1 MKAIVCGAGRV
12 GLQIARR
19 LAMEKADVTVIDA
32 KAEMVRRAVSE
43 LDVTGVEGM
52 ASEPSVLE
60 RAGAHDADI
69 LIAATRS
76 DEVNM
81 MACQVAYSIFSV
93 PQKIARIRS
102 SGYLDPRW
110 RTMFRSQHMPVDEVI
125 FPEQDVANS
134 VSHWLDAPMATEAMP
149 FLDGKVQF
157 VGLRLGEDCPVLDQ
171 PLRQLSEL
179 FEGLHTIVIA
189 AQRGNALLIPGGDD
203 VLRQGDVVQFTAQ
216 QQEISRTL
224 SLFGYEME
232 PLRQLVVI
240 GGGSVGSAVAG
251 LAANRR
257 RGVRVRLIERNEQR
271 ARVVAQRHPSVGVIC
286 GNALDVGVMED
297 AQVATASAVVA
308 VTDNDQVNVL
318 ATAMAKER
326 GAKRVLSLATN
337 DAFQSI
343 AERLSID
350 STINPETAT
359 VSSIIAHLRRGSV
372 QAMHGV
378 QHGRAD
384 LIEAK
389 AMKSAAIVGKFLRD
403 SPFPNRSRI
412 GAVMSRIGV
421 LKEIRG
427 DLQFEDG
434 DRVVVLSDSRDTRSI
449 EALFRVGISF
459 F

>member
-12 GLQIARR
+12 GRQIARR
-19 LAMEKADVTVIDA
+19 LSMEKADVTVIDA
-32 KAEMVRRAVSE
+32 KEEMVRRAVSDF
-43 LDVTGVEGM
+43 DVNGVEGM
-52 ASEPSVLE
+52 ASEPAVLE

-81 MACQVAYSIFSV
+81 MTCQVAYSIFSV

-110 RTMFRSQHMPVDEVI
+110 RSMFRSQHMPVDEVI

-134 VSHWLDAPMATEAMP
+134 VSHWLDAPMATEVMP
-149 FLDGKVQF
+149 FLGGKVQF

-171 PLRQLSEL
+171 PLRHLSEL
-179 FEGLHTIVIA
+179 FEGLHTIVVA
-189 AQRGNALLIPGGDD
+189 AERGHELLIPGGDD
-203 VLRQGDVVQFTAQ
+203 VLRQGDVVQFIAQ
-216 QQEISRTL
+216 QEEVSRTL
-224 SLFGYEME
+224 TLFGYEME
-232 PLRQLVVI
+232 RLRRLVVI
-240 GGGSVGSAVAG
+240 GGGSVGSALAG
-251 LAANRR
+251 RVSRAR
-257 RGVRVRLIERNEQR
+257 RGVRVRLIERNEQK
-271 ARVVAQRHPSVGVIC
+271 ARQVARLHPGVNVIC
-286 GNALDVGVMED
+286 GDALDAGVLDD
-297 AQVATASAVVA
+297 AQLEKASAVVC
-308 VTDNDQVNVL
+308 VTDDDQANVL
-318 ATAMAKER
+318 VAAMAKER
-326 GAKRVLSLATN
+326 GAKRALTLATK
-337 DAFQSI
+337 DAIRSI

-372 QAMHGV
+372 QALHSV
-378 QHGRAD
+378 QYGQAD

-389 AMKSAAIVGKFLRD
+389 VMKSATIVGKYLRD

-412 GAVMSRIGV
+412 GAVMNRNGV

-427 DLQFEDG
+427 DLRFEDG
-434 DRVVVLSDSRDTRSI
+434 DQVLVLSDSRDTRSI

>member
-157 VGLRLGEDCPVLDQ
+157 VGLRLGEDCPVRDQ

-179 FEGLHTIVIA
+179 FEGLHTIVVA

-203 VLRQGDVVQFTAQ
+203 VLRQGDVVQFIAQ

-240 GGGSVGSAVAG
+240 GGGGVGS
-251 LAANRR
+251 
-257 RGVRVRLIERNEQR
+257 
-271 ARVVAQRHPSVGVIC
+271 
-286 GNALDVGVMED
+286 ALDVGVMED

>member
-12 GLQIARR
+12 GFQIARR

-32 KAEMVRRAVSE
+32 KEEMVRRAVAE
-43 LDVTGVEGM
+43 MDVTGVEGM
-52 ASEPSVLE
+52 ASEPAVLE

-102 SGYLDPRW
+102 FGYLDPRW
-110 RTMFRSQHMPVDEVI
+110 RSMFRSQHMPVDELI

-134 VSHWLDAPMATEAMP
+134 VAHWLGTPMATEVMP
-149 FLDGKVQF
+149 FLGGRVQF
-157 VGLRLGEDCPVLDQ
+157 VGLRLDEECPVLDQ
-171 PLRQLSEL
+171 PLRHLSEL
-179 FEGLHTIVIA
+179 FEGLHTIVVA
-189 AQRGNALLIPGGDD
+189 AQRGNALLFPGGDD
-203 VLRQGDVVQFTAQ
+203 VLRQGDVVQFIAQ
-216 QQEISRTL
+216 QDEISRTL

-251 LAANRR
+251 LAANQR
-257 RGVRVRLIERNEQR
+257 RGVRVRLIERDEQR
-271 ARVVAQRHPSVGVIC
+271 AREVAQRQPRVGVIC
-286 GNALDVGVMED
+286 GDALDSGVMED
-297 AQVATASAVVA
+297 AQVSTASAVVA
-308 VTDNDQVNVL
+308 VTDNDQANVL
-318 ATAMAKER
+318 AAALAKER
-326 GAKRVLSLATN
+326 GARRALSLATK
-337 DAFQSI
+337 DAFRSI
-343 AERLSID
+343 AERLAID
-350 STINPETAT
+350 STFNPETAT
-359 VSSIIAHLRRGSV
+359 ISSIIAHLRRGSV
-372 QAMHGV
+372 QAMHSV
-378 QHGRAD
+378 QSGRAD

-389 AMKSAAIVGKFLRD
+389 AMKSASIVGKYLRD

-412 GAVMSRIGV
+412 GAVMSRNGV
-421 LKEIRG
+421 LKDIRG
-427 DLQFEDG
+427 DLRFEDG
-434 DRVVVLSDSRDTRSI
+434 DRVVLLSDSRDTRSI